1 MKNNHILK
9 LYGVA
14 LLLVVWGCKTPNQMI
29 KSENKNTPTSF
40 NGNSDTANSANINWR
55 AYFNDDNLNA
65 LIDTALENN
74 QELNIIK
81 QEIAISKNEVRARK
95 GEYLPFLN
103 FTGGAGIEK
112 PGRYTRNGA
121 VEENLDVKDN
131 TRFPEPLNDYMLG
144 VNASWELDV
153 WKKLRNAKKSAVNK
167 YLSSIEG
174 KNFVVTN
181 LVAEIADTYFDLLA
195 LDNLME
201 IVQKNITI
209 QTNALHVVKQ
219 QKEAAKV
226 TQLAVNRFEAQL
238 LNTKNL
244 QYDILQ
250 KITEKENKLGF
261 LTGRFSKSI
270 KRDASSYIS
279 IPITNVSAGIPSQL
293 LQNRPDIRQAELE
306 LMAANLDVKVART
319 SFYPSFRITAGVG
332 FNAYNPSLLFK
343 PESMLYNLAGDLVA
357 PLINRNAIKAVYFNA
372 NAKQIQAVYKYEQTI
387 LNAHIEVLNHLAK
400 IDNSVKSFDTKKS
413 EVEILVN
420 SVDISNSLF
429 NSARADYSEVL
440 FTQHEALEAKI
451 DLIEIKKKQLDAKIG
466 IYKAIGGGWR

>member
-9 LYGVA
+9 LYGVV
-14 LLLVVWGCKTPNQMI
+14 LLLAVWGCKTSNQTV

-40 NGNSDTANSANINWR
+40 IGSNDTANSATINWR
-55 AYFNDDNLNA
+55 TYFNDNTLNA
-65 LIDTALENN
+65 LIDTALEYN

-103 FTGGAGIEK
+103 LAGGAGIEK

-121 VEENLDVKDN
+121 VEESLNVKDN
-131 TRFPEPLNDYMLG
+131 TRFPEPLNDYMFG

-174 KNFVVTN
+174 KNFMVTN

-209 QTNALHVVKQ
+209 QTNALHIVKQ
-219 QKEAAKV
+219 QKEAARV
-226 TQLAVNRFEAQL
+226 SQLAVNRFEAQL

-250 KITEKENKLGF
+250 KITEKENKLGL
-261 LTGRFSKSI
+261 LTGKFPKSI
-270 KRDASSYIS
+270 KRDASSYIN

-306 LMAANLDVKVART
+306 LMAAKLDVKVARA

-357 PLINRNAIKAVYFNA
+357 PLINRNAIKAVYLNA
-372 NAKQIQAVYKYEQTI
+372 NSKQIQAVYKYEQTI